1 LPHLELG
8 QKANLTF
15 MGYPDQPFAG
25 VVRSVGWGVYVQ
37 DGSGNA
43 STNLLPSI
51 SQTIDWV
58 RLPQRFAVRIQVVG
72 HPPVPLRMGQTV
84 YVAMS
89 PTVERAEAPEKPL
102 ATVTQGLNI
111 AESE

>member
-1 LPHLELG
+1 LG
-8 QKANLTF
+8 QKAKLTF
-15 MGYPDQPFAG
+15 MGYPNQPFAG

-43 STNLLPSI
+43 STGLLPSI

-72 HPPVPLRMGQTV
+72 HPPVPLRIGQTV

-89 PTVERAEAPEKPL
+89 PMVEHTEALKEPL
-102 ATVTQGLNI
+102 AIVK
-111 AESE
+111 